1 MEAITWV
8 FVITSL
14 VLIITPGQDMILV
27 MSRSVSQGR
36 KAGIVTALGVSVGLV
51 GHTLLITFGLGAILM
66 ASETLFTTI
75 KFIGAGYLFY
85 LGIMLLKNDNHK
97 ISMKKLKK
105 ISYRKI
111 FLQGFLSNMTNPKI
125 VIFYLSYLP
134 QFVTPNGG
142 KTAIQLFILGI
153 SFAIIT
159 FFVKGPV
166 GYIAGSLSSYIQ
178 NRPSILSK
186 IYKTSGIVFIGLG
199 LKLAFEKR
207 A

>member
-8 FVITSL
+8 FIITSL

-27 MSRSVSQGR
+27 MSRSISQGR
-36 KAGIVTALGVSVGLV
+36 KAGIMTALGVSVGLV
-51 GHTLLITFGLGAILM
+51 GHTLLATFGLGAILL
-66 ASETLFTTI
+66 ASETLFTTV

-85 LGIMLLKNDNHK
+85 LGIKLLTSDNHK
-97 ISMKKLKK
+97 LSMDKLNK
-105 ISYRKI
+105 ISYRKM
-111 FLQGFLSNMTNPKI
+111 FLQGFLSNLTNPKI
-125 VIFYLSYLP
+125 VIFYFSYLP

-142 KTAIQLFILGI
+142 QTTLQLFVLGI
-153 SFAIIT
+153 SFSIIT

-166 GYIAGSLSSYIQ
+166 GYIGGSLSSYIQ

-186 IYKTSGIVFIGLG
+186 IYKTSGIIFLGLG

-207 A
+207 V